1 MTHLQIFLIIST
13 YIHICIYT
21 GEESG
26 PYNIS
31 CQDIINHREIYWQV
45 INGTEIQ
52 GTTVATHA
60 SEFHLKYIKEDRPE
74 LIIMHKPSADSKL
87 YVKFTESLDGLELVP
102 GMRTSDISEISF
114 ILQTHLPTDKPCL
127 PATPHAMKKEGPFF
141 IKKSEKGGLIQW
153 ILRKLG
159 LVSAPYI
166 GIAISEDTNTYSL
179 VSYKQNTKEHE
190 FLMLFTMIRTLNYDE
205 KWQPLRAEVQYIQP
219 LISTPSNF
227 TPSLWQVG
235 AVVASAVAQI
245 TLGLSTAGIAAV
257 PTTGIVG
264 GAIAVSSGARLR
276 RQSQPQTRATELLG
290 VNYDF
295 PIPIENN

>member
-1 MTHLQIFLIIST
+1 M
-13 YIHICIYT
+13 
-21 GEESG
+21 
-26 PYNIS
+26 
-31 CQDIINHREIYWQV
+31 
-45 INGTEIQ
+45 
-52 GTTVATHA
+52 
-60 SEFHLKYIKEDRPE
+60 
-74 LIIMHKPSADSKL
+74 
-87 YVKFTESLDGLELVP
+87 ELVP

-190 FLMLFTMIRTLNYDE
+190 FLMLFTMTRTLNYDE

-219 LISTPSNF
+219 LIPMPLIPTPSNFTPLNF

-235 AVVASAVAQI
+235 AVVTSAVAQI
-245 TLGLSTAGIAAV
+245 TLGLSTTGIAAA
-257 PTTGIVG
+257 VG
-264 GAIAVSSGARLR
+264 GAIEVSSGARLK
-276 RQSQPQTRATELLG
+276 RQSQPQIRAIELLG